1 MRLQFLVASL
11 VAAAVQLHG
20 VLAASTQFHLSLV
33 SDTSY
38 MLDWVTPSTATSSV
52 LLYGTSA
59 TALNQQIAAKPSGAV
74 EQSAGASVA
83 CWTALLQNLK
93 PGSTVYYAL
102 KGDDTTTPRSF
113 TVPNKAITWAVFGD
127 LAAPLMKQAAA
138 VTLPALKK
146 ELIAGAFQGL
156 INLGDLGYE
165 LVKQNGENYMDSLE
179 DVGSKVPIQTTI
191 GNHEHEHAFSP
202 EFALQN
208 YHRRFAG
215 LTMGAGTQSGSYSNE
230 FYSFNAGL
238 IHFVIINTEIYGNEA
253 FFTKAADGTWKADEA
268 ARVAMAKAQAAWL
281 EYDLS
286 RVDRTVTPYV
296 VMGGHR
302 PPFKTPLAL
311 SEPSNKFAKEVLPLI
326 SAYDV
331 DLYMCGH
338 EHTYM
343 MFDESTYGSYRVPP
357 FVVSGSPGNNEYIRP
372 EKDLK
377 IVGFK
382 HRTIIQKYGFGYLT
396 ATETALEWRWGSAAT
411 DGSTRPQ
418 PADWTMEDSVSF
430 PRRQI
435 ASPTE
440 KKGTPVKAPEAI
452 ETQFSNTA
460 DSGANSGSKASSDPS
475 SEPGTVAP
483 ADPSKLSSKLTA
495 TKPGAAASNSTTSP
509 AKSKASAAVSLVAS
523 VGSALVVVAAVAIG
537 W

>member
-38 MLDWVTPSTATSSV
+38 MLDWVTPSTVKSSV

-74 EQSAGASVA
+74 EQSAGANVA

-102 KGDDTTTPRSF
+102 KGDTTAPRSF
-113 TVPNKAITWAVFGD
+113 TVPNNAITWAVFGD

-146 ELIAGAFQGL
+146 ELVA
-156 INLGDLGYE
+156 
-165 LVKQNGENYMDSLE
+165 
-179 DVGSKVPIQTTI
+179 VPIQTTI

-268 ARVAMAKAQAAWL
+268 AR
-281 EYDLS
+281 
-286 RVDRTVTPYV
+286 
-296 VMGGHR
+296 
-302 PPFKTPLAL
+302 
-311 SEPSNKFAKEVLPLI
+311 
-326 SAYDV
+326 
-331 DLYMCGH
+331 
-338 EHTYM
+338 
-343 MFDESTYGSYRVPP
+343 
-357 FVVSGSPGNNEYIRP
+357 
-372 EKDLK
+372 
-377 IVGFK
+377 
-382 HRTIIQKYGFGYLT
+382 
-396 ATETALEWRWGSAAT
+396 
-411 DGSTRPQ
+411 
-418 PADWTMEDSVSF
+418 
-430 PRRQI
+430 
-435 ASPTE
+435 

-475 SEPGTVAP
+475 SEPGTKYGFGYLTATETALEWRWGSAATDGSNNPQPADWSMEDSVSFPRRKIASPTEKKGTPVTDPEASAPEPGTVAP
-483 ADPSKLSSKLTA
+483 ADPSKLLSNS
-495 TKPGAAASNSTTSP
+495 KPGAAASNTTNS
-509 AKSKASAAVSLVAS
+509 AKSKASAAVALVMS
-523 VGSALVVVAAVAIG
+523 VGSALVAVAIG